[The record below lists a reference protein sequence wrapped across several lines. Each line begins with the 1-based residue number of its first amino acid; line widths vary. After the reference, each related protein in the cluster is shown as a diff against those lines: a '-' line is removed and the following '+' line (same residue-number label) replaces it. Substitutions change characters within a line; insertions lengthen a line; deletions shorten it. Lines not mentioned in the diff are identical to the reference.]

1 MDEQRKYAYRYLLYR
16 AMLDIRTIQWLGWR
30 PWRTW
35 IPPFQRREIRRVRYA
50 GAVADWLHN
59 LAFFSARDFQGF
71 EEPWFWRDFERIC
84 SQFPEFGLESYR
96 QEFERHAIST
106 AASNPDAEP
115 FATADDGCS

>member
-1 MDEQRKYAYRYLLYR
+1 
-16 AMLDIRTIQWLGWR
+16 MLDIRTIHWLGWR
-30 PWRTW
+30 SWRTW
-35 IPPFQRREIRRVRYA
+35 IPPFRRREVRRIRYA

-71 EEPWFWRDFERIC
+71 EELWFWRDFERVR

-106 AASNPDAEP
+106 SASNPEVKTDA
-115 FATADDGCS
+115 ASDQQGL